1 MRGWLCVL
9 VLAACSSPAAGG
21 WRGTADI
28 GPIAAYEMSLRFSD
42 NGGKGQ
48 VMIREP
54 TNPSSGQWFTLCSL
68 QIDRRV
74 WVATYDPGSVECQG
88 PAGDR
93 RELRGVVG
101 EGVAWGEV
109 WQAGN
114 KTGFFRAFRVPPPA
128 PGEAAAAPSGG
139 APTP

>member
-1 MRGWLCVL
+1 MALRVGQRQRPVVRGDV
-9 VLAACSSPAAGG
+9 VHLAVG
-21 WRGTADI
+21 
-28 GPIAAYEMSLRFSD
+28 
-42 NGGKGQ
+42 
-48 VMIREP
+48 V
-54 TNPSSGQWFTLCSL
+54 
-68 QIDRRV
+68 
-74 WVATYDPGSVECQG
+74 VAQHLG
-88 PAGDR
+88 GDR